1 MTAATLAPPR
11 WTQRSSVPPAQRRDT
26 EPNVRRPMADRANG
40 TAAHRS
46 VTATRLWPRS
56 RYPISARTP
65 PSPRPTAPHRTAAPP
80 QSPLRYRALF
90 STSTF
95 FSKPLIA
102 ASAPKLL
109 ALLAVPLSHPR
120 TRHDT
125 HARTLSTAWTWHVH
139 SRPFSI
145 LHSPFSISNSISIL
159 SCNNSS
165 TRRDD

>member
-65 PSPRPTAPHRTAAPP
+65 PSPRPTAPHRRTASIAVTLSRVIFDFDLLLQTANCGVCAETFSAARRASFPP
-80 QSPLRYRALF
+80 
-90 STSTF
+90 
-95 FSKPLIA
+95 
-102 ASAPKLL
+102 
-109 ALLAVPLSHPR
+109 SHP
-120 TRHDT
+120 T
-125 HARTLSTAWTWHVH
+125 
-139 SRPFSI
+139 
-145 LHSPFSISNSISIL
+145 
-159 SCNNSS
+159 
-165 TRRDD
+165 